1 MLLDLNLA
9 KKWLRLEEEDTEEDD
24 ILGLLIDNAEIYVKK
39 AVGKHYNATEENR
52 KQSQKIALVLVTN
65 WYDNRDLSGQA
76 DEKVRYTIKSMVLQ
90 LQLSE
95 ETVCTRGKGTKEW
108 MLCWLALAALCKDI
122 TLRTAENLK

>member
-76 DEKVRYTIKSMVLQ
+76 DEKVRSTIKSMVLQ

-95 ETVCTRGKGTKEW
+95 ETV
-108 MLCWLALAALCKDI
+108 
-122 TLRTAENLK
+122 

>member
-76 DEKVRYTIKSMVLQ
+76 DEKVRYTINSMVLQ

-95 ETVCTRGKGTKEW
+95 ETV
-108 MLCWLALAALCKDI
+108 
-122 TLRTAENLK
+122 

>member
-1 MLLDLNLA
+1 MLLDMKLT

-24 ILGLLIDNAEIYVKK
+24 ILHLLIDNAEIYIKK
-39 AVGKHYNATEENR
+39 TVGTHYNATEENR
-52 KQSQKIALVLVTN
+52 KQAQKIALVLVTN

-95 ETVCTRGKGTKEW
+95 GTV
-108 MLCWLALAALCKDI
+108 
-122 TLRTAENLK
+122 

>member
-1 MLLDLNLA
+1 MLLDVQLA

-24 ILGLLIDNAEIYVKK
+24 ILGLLIENAEIYVKK

-95 ETVCTRGKGTKEW
+95 ETV
-108 MLCWLALAALCKDI
+108 
-122 TLRTAENLK
+122 

>member
-1 MLLDLNLA
+1 MLLGLQLA

-52 KQSQKIALVLVTN
+52 KQAQKVALVLVAN
-65 WYDNRDLSGQA
+65 WYDNRDFSGQA
-76 DEKVRYTIKSMVLQ
+76 DEKVRYTIKSMLVQ

-95 ETVCTRGKGTKEW
+95 ETT
-108 MLCWLALAALCKDI
+108 
-122 TLRTAENLK
+122 